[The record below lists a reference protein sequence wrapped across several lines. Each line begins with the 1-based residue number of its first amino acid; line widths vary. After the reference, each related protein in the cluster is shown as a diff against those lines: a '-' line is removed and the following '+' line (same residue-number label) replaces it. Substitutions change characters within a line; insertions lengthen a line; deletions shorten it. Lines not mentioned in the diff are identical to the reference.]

1 MRRSRYSC
9 LAIALFVVLETA
21 VASFAQGTAAPKQPP
36 KAKPAAPRAPQ
47 AAKSKPP
54 ANRSSEPAVLTNDSI
69 MKMLAGGVDE
79 EIVIAKINSS
89 AAAFTLDADSLIR
102 LKSANVPSAVVRAM
116 LNWKA
121 PGTAAP
127 AAPAVPA
134 AAPEPVA
141 GTIVK
146 DPGPA
151 LPSAPPPAALPE
163 TPLTTVTARQ
173 GAATFPLSDKP
184 QSVLFVKS
192 DAGTAKEAVVNVVL
206 GDVGVQLITM
216 GLSPMLGFNPYM
228 GEAIGKA
235 AKLGKGM
242 LLNSN
247 GATKGFEI
255 ETLTGLTA
263 DVTLKEGKVELL
275 IPMNR
280 YMSSADMDPSA
291 IEPVVLRMQ
300 PRDNEQR
307 RVLSGR
313 KVIVK
318 QTKKGRFDLKPTTDR
333 VESDVEQSLVPITVE
348 RMPNGVVKITTAEDL
363 TRGEYALVF
372 RKKDAS
378 CVYTANVPL
387 KATPRQASAPAEA
400 APPAGAFPGMTPE
413 MMGQMTPEQVAAMQ
427 QQQQGQG
434 RPAQPRGGMFGGMG
448 LGRRAPAAPPPQAPG
463 ADTAV
468 AGFLAWDFRVLP

>member
-9 LAIALFVVLETA
+9 LAITLFVVLETT

-36 KAKPAAPRAPQ
+36 KAKPAAPRGPQ
-47 AAKSKPP
+47 AAKPKPP
-54 ANRSSEPAVLTNDSI
+54 AQRSAEPTVLTNDSI

-102 LKSANVPSAVVRAM
+102 LKRANVPSAVVRAM

-127 AAPAVPA
+127 AAPALPP
-134 AAPEPVA
+134 AAPEPAA
-141 GTIVK
+141 GNVVK

-151 LPSAPPPAALPE
+151 LPSASPAAASPE
-163 TPLTTVTARQ
+163 TPLTSVTARQ
-173 GAATFPLSDKP
+173 GATAFPLGDKP

-192 DAGTAKEAVVNVVL
+192 EAGTAKEAVVNVVL
-206 GDVGVQLITM
+206 GDVGIQLITM
-216 GLSPMLGFNPYM
+216 GLSPMLGFNPYL
-228 GEAIGKA
+228 GDAINKA
-235 AKLGKGM
+235 AKVGKGL
-242 LLNSN
+242 LLNQN

-255 ETLTGLTA
+255 ETLTGSTA

-275 IPMNR
+275 IPLNR
-280 YMSSADMDPSA
+280 YMASADMDPST

-313 KVIVK
+313 KVIIK
-318 QTKKGRFDLKPTTDR
+318 QTKKGRFDMKPTTDR

-348 RMPNGVVKITTAEDL
+348 RMPNGVIRITTNEDL

-378 CVYTANVPL
+378 SVYTSNVAL
-387 KATPRQASAPAEA
+387 KATPSQASAPAQA

-413 MMGQMTPEQVAAMQ
+413 MMGQITQEQMAAMQ
-427 QQQQGQG
+427 QGQAQ
-434 RPAQPRGGMFGGMG
+434 PAQPARPRGGMFGGLM
-448 LGRRAPAAPPPQAPG
+448 GRRAPAAPPPQAPG

>member
-9 LAIALFVVLETA
+9 LAITLFVVLETT
-21 VASFAQGTAAPKQPP
+21 VASFAQGTAAPKPPP
-36 KAKPAAPRAPQ
+36 KAKPAAPRGPQ
-47 AAKSKPP
+47 AAKPKPP
-54 ANRSSEPAVLTNDSI
+54 AQSKPEPVALTNDSI
-69 MKMLAGGVDE
+69 IKMLSGGVDE
-79 EIVIAKINSS
+79 EIVIAKIKSS
-89 AAAFTLDADSLIR
+89 DAAFTLDADSLIR

-127 AAPAVPA
+127 AAPP
-134 AAPEPVA
+134 AAPEPAA
-141 GTIVK
+141 GNIVK

-151 LPSAPPPAALPE
+151 LPSAPPASRSSRDSVDHRDRTAGGEHISAERQAA
-163 TPLTTVTARQ
+163 
-173 GAATFPLSDKP
+173 
-184 QSVLFVKS
+184 
-192 DAGTAKEAVVNVVL
+192 
-206 GDVGVQLITM
+206 VGVVCQKRGWDCQGSGRECRSGRCRDKLITM

-228 GEAIGKA
+228 GEAISKA

-247 GATKGFEI
+247 GVTKGFEI
-255 ETLTGLTA
+255 ETLTGSTA

-280 YMSSADMDPSA
+280 YMPSADMDPGT

-333 VESDVEQSLVPITVE
+333 VESDVEQALVPITVE

-378 CVYTANVPL
+378 SVYTANVPL
-387 KATPRQASAPAEA
+387 KATPAQASAPAEA
-400 APPAGAFPGMTPE
+400 APPAGDFPGMTPE

-427 QQQQGQG
+427 QSQAQQAQ
-434 RPAQPRGGMFGGMG
+434 PAQPRGGMFGGLM
-448 LGRRAPAAPPPQAPG
+448 GRRAAAAPPPQAPG